1 MTDPQQPNQPRPT
14 NQPQDDPTLAG
25 PGLDASAH
33 DGGVVEAD
41 AGAGVATSWNAGPGA
56 YDFAVVGGG
65 IVGLA
70 TAMTLLRERPGSSLV
85 VIEKEDRVAAHQT
98 GHNSGVIHAGIY
110 YAPGSHKAKLCKEG
124 AQRTREFCDEHGIS
138 YRNTGK
144 LIVATNDA
152 ELERMNALYERAL
165 INELDVEKIDA
176 DELKR
181 REPNIEGVGAI
192 WLTSTGIVDYTEV
205 CRKMAEV
212 IESAGGTIRLGTRV
226 TDITESL
233 SEVRIDVAGASSA
246 AGGRHSAPEQSA
258 ETLYAK
264 QLVVCGGIQ
273 ADRLATMAGI
283 DIDFQMVPFR
293 GEYYRLDAKHND
305 IVDTLIYPVPNPELP
320 FLGVH
325 LTLMM
330 DGGVTVG
337 PNAVMG
343 FAREGYPKWS
353 VNAKDIKDFV
363 RFPGFWKVARK
374 QLKTGA
380 VEQWNSVYKPGYL
393 ELVRKYCPSLTTA
406 DLTPEPAGI
415 RAQAVRKDGSMVEDF
430 LFYDTP
436 RMLHVCNA
444 PSPAATS
451 AMPIGDLIADKV
463 LSRG

>member
-1 MTDPQQPNQPRPT
+1 MSQTSTTDST
-14 NQPQDDPTLAG
+14 
-25 PGLDASAH
+25 
-33 DGGVVEAD
+33 V
-41 AGAGVATSWNAGPGA
+41 
-56 YDFAVVGGG
+56 YDYAVIGGG

-70 TAMTLLRERPGSSLV
+70 TAMSLLRERPGSSLIV
-85 VIEKEDRVAAHQT
+85 LEKEDGVARHQT

-110 YAPGSHKAKLCKEG
+110 YKPGSHKAKLCKEG
-124 AQRTREFCDEHGIS
+124 AVRTRQFCDEHGIP

-176 DELKR
+176 AELKR
-181 REPNIEGVGAI
+181 REPNITGVGAI
-192 WLTSTGIVDYTEV
+192 WLTSTGIVDYTQV
-205 CRKMAEV
+205 CVKMAEV
-212 IESAGGTIRLGTRV
+212 IEQAGGTIRLGTRV

-233 SEVRIDVAGASSA
+233 SEVRVDVASASTSGRHA
-246 AGGRHSAPEQSA
+246 AGEA
-258 ETLYAK
+258 ERIYAK

-273 ADRLATMAGI
+273 ADRLATMAGL

-293 GEYYRLDAKHND
+293 GEYYRLPASRND
-305 IVDTLIYPVPNPELP
+305 IVDTLIYPVPDPSLP

-353 VNAKDIKDFV
+353 MNRADIASFV
-363 RFPGFWKVARK
+363 RFPGFWKVAKK

-393 ELVRKYCPSLTTA
+393 ELVRKYCPQLTTA
-406 DLTPEPAGI
+406 DLTPEEAGI

-430 LFYDTP
+430 LFYETD
-436 RMLHVCNA
+436 RMTHVCNA

-463 LSRG
+463 LSRA

>member
-1 MTDPQQPNQPRPT
+1 MPESTT
-14 NQPQDDPTLAG
+14 
-25 PGLDASAH
+25 
-33 DGGVVEAD
+33 V
-41 AGAGVATSWNAGPGA
+41 
-56 YDFAVVGGG
+56 YDYAVIGGG

-70 TAMTLLRERPGSSLV
+70 TAMSLLRERPGSSLIV
-85 VIEKEDRVAAHQT
+85 LEKEDGVARHQT

-110 YAPGSHKAKLCKEG
+110 YKPGSHKAKLCKEG
-124 AQRTREFCDEHGIS
+124 AVRTRQFCDEHGIP

-176 DELKR
+176 AELKR
-181 REPNIEGVGAI
+181 REPNITGVGAI
-192 WLTSTGIVDYTEV
+192 WLTSTGIVDYTQV
-205 CRKMAEV
+205 CVKMAEV
-212 IESAGGTIRLGTRV
+212 IEQAGGTIRLGTRV

-233 SEVRIDVAGASSA
+233 SEVRVDVASASTSGRHA
-246 AGGRHSAPEQSA
+246 AGEA
-258 ETLYAK
+258 ERIYAK

-273 ADRLATMAGI
+273 ADRLATMAGL

-293 GEYYRLDAKHND
+293 GEYYRLPASRND
-305 IVDTLIYPVPNPELP
+305 IVDTLIYPVPDPSLP

-353 VNAKDIKDFV
+353 MNRADIASFV
-363 RFPGFWKVARK
+363 RFPGFWKVAKK

-393 ELVRKYCPSLTTA
+393 ELVRKYCPQLTTA
-406 DLTPEPAGI
+406 DLTPEEAGI

-430 LFYDTP
+430 LFYETD
-436 RMLHVCNA
+436 RMTHVCNA

-463 LSRG
+463 LSRA

>member
-1 MTDPQQPNQPRPT
+1 MSQTSTTDST
-14 NQPQDDPTLAG
+14 
-25 PGLDASAH
+25 
-33 DGGVVEAD
+33 V
-41 AGAGVATSWNAGPGA
+41 
-56 YDFAVVGGG
+56 YDYAVIGGG

-70 TAMTLLRERPGSSLV
+70 TAMSLLRERPGSSLIV
-85 VIEKEDRVAAHQT
+85 LEKEDGVARHQT

-110 YAPGSHKAKLCKEG
+110 YKPGSHKAKLCKEG
-124 AQRTREFCDEHGIS
+124 AVRTRQFCDEHGIP

-176 DELKR
+176 AELKR
-181 REPNIEGVGAI
+181 REPNITGVGAI
-192 WLTSTGIVDYTEV
+192 WLTSTGIVDYTQV
-205 CRKMAEV
+205 CVKMVEV
-212 IESAGGTIRLGTRV
+212 IEQAGGTIRLGARV

-233 SEVRIDVAGASSA
+233 SEVRVDVASASAS
-246 AGGRHSAPEQSA
+246 GRHSAGEA
-258 ETLYAK
+258 ERIYAK

-273 ADRLATMAGI
+273 ADRLATMAGLN
-283 DIDFQMVPFR
+283 IDFQMVPFR
-293 GEYYRLDAKHND
+293 GEYYRLPASRND
-305 IVDTLIYPVPNPELP
+305 IVDTLIYPVPDPSLP

-353 VNAKDIKDFV
+353 MNRADIASFV
-363 RFPGFWKVARK
+363 RFPGFWKVAKK

-393 ELVRKYCPSLTTA
+393 ELVRKYCPQLTVA
-406 DLTPEPAGI
+406 DLTPEEAGI

-430 LFYDTP
+430 LFYETD
-436 RMLHVCNA
+436 RMTHVCNA

-463 LSRG
+463 LSRA

>member
-1 MTDPQQPNQPRPT
+1 MT
-14 NQPQDDPTLAG
+14 
-25 PGLDASAH
+25 H
-33 DGGVVEAD
+33 V
-41 AGAGVATSWNAGPGA
+41 
-56 YDFAVVGGG
+56 YDYAVIGGG

-70 TAMTLLRERPGSSLV
+70 TAMSLLRERPGSSLIV
-85 VIEKEDRVAAHQT
+85 LEKEDGVARHQT

-110 YAPGSHKAKLCKEG
+110 YKPGSHKAKLCKEG
-124 AQRTREFCDEHGIS
+124 AVRTRQFCDEHGIP

-165 INELDVEKIDA
+165 INELDVELIDA
-176 DELKR
+176 AELKR
-181 REPNIEGVGAI
+181 REPNITGVGAI
-192 WLTSTGIVDYTEV
+192 WLTSTGIVDYTQV
-205 CRKMAEV
+205 CVKMAEV
-212 IESAGGTIRLGTRV
+212 IEAAGGTIRLGSKV

-233 SEVRIDVAGASSA
+233 SEVRVDVEGP
-246 AGGRHSAPEQSA
+246 GPVQTERV
-258 ETLYAK
+258 YAK

-273 ADRLATMAGI
+273 ADRLAAMAGL
-283 DIDFQMVPFR
+283 DVDFQMVPFR
-293 GEYYRLDAKHND
+293 GEYYRLPASRNH
-305 IVDTLIYPVPNPELP
+305 IVDTLIYPVPDPDLP

-353 VNAKDIKDFV
+353 MNRRDIAAFV
-363 RFPGFWKVARK
+363 RFPGFWKVAK
-374 QLKTGA
+374 AQLKTGA

-393 ELVRKYCPSLTTA
+393 QLIRKYCPSLTTA

-415 RAQAVRKDGSMVEDF
+415 RAQAVRADGSMVEDF
-430 LFYDTP
+430 LFYETD
-436 RMLHVCNA
+436 RMTHVCNA

-451 AMPIGDLIADKV
+451 AMPIGDLIAGKV
-463 LSRG
+463 LARA

>member
-1 MTDPQQPNQPRPT
+1 MPESTT
-14 NQPQDDPTLAG
+14 
-25 PGLDASAH
+25 
-33 DGGVVEAD
+33 V
-41 AGAGVATSWNAGPGA
+41 
-56 YDFAVVGGG
+56 YDYAVIGGG

-70 TAMTLLRERPGSSLV
+70 TAMSLLRERPGSSLIV
-85 VIEKEDRVAAHQT
+85 LEKEDGVARHQT

-110 YAPGSHKAKLCKEG
+110 YKPGSHKAKLCKEG
-124 AQRTREFCDEHGIS
+124 AVRTRQFCDEHVIP

-144 LIVATNDA
+144 LIVATNPA
-152 ELERMNALYERAL
+152 ELERMDALYERAL

-176 DELKR
+176 AELKR
-181 REPNIEGVGAI
+181 REPNITGVGAI
-192 WLTSTGIVDYTEV
+192 WLTSTGIVDYTQV
-205 CRKMAEV
+205 CVKMAEV
-212 IESAGGTIRLGTRV
+212 IEQAGGTIRLGTRV

-233 SEVRIDVAGASSA
+233 SEVRVDVASASTSGRHA
-246 AGGRHSAPEQSA
+246 AGEA
-258 ETLYAK
+258 ERIYAK

-273 ADRLATMAGI
+273 ADRLATMAGL

-293 GEYYRLDAKHND
+293 GEYYRLPASRND
-305 IVDTLIYPVPNPELP
+305 IVDTLIYPVPDPSLP

-353 VNAKDIKDFV
+353 MNRADIASFV
-363 RFPGFWKVARK
+363 RFPGFWKVAKK

-393 ELVRKYCPSLTTA
+393 ELVRKYCPQLTTA
-406 DLTPEPAGI
+406 DLTPEEAGI

-430 LFYDTP
+430 LFYETD
-436 RMLHVCNA
+436 RMTHVCNA

-463 LSRG
+463 LSRA

>member
-1 MTDPQQPNQPRPT
+1 MSQTSTTDST
-14 NQPQDDPTLAG
+14 
-25 PGLDASAH
+25 
-33 DGGVVEAD
+33 V
-41 AGAGVATSWNAGPGA
+41 
-56 YDFAVVGGG
+56 YDYAVIGGG

-70 TAMTLLRERPGSSLV
+70 TAMSLLRERPGSSLIV
-85 VIEKEDRVAAHQT
+85 LEKEDGVARHQT

-110 YAPGSHKAKLCKEG
+110 YKPGSHKAKLCKEG
-124 AQRTREFCDEHGIS
+124 AVRTRQFCDEHGIP

-176 DELKR
+176 AELKR
-181 REPNIEGVGAI
+181 REPNITGVGAI
-192 WLTSTGIVDYTEV
+192 WLTSTGIVDYTQV
-205 CRKMAEV
+205 CVKMAEV
-212 IESAGGTIRLGTRV
+212 IEQAGGTIRLGARV

-233 SEVRIDVAGASSA
+233 SEVRVDVASASAS
-246 AGGRHSAPEQSA
+246 GRHSAGEA
-258 ETLYAK
+258 ERIYAK

-273 ADRLATMAGI
+273 ADRLATMAGL

-293 GEYYRLDAKHND
+293 GEYYRLPASRND
-305 IVDTLIYPVPNPELP
+305 IVDTLIYPVPDPSLP

-353 VNAKDIKDFV
+353 MNRADIASFV
-363 RFPGFWKVARK
+363 RFPGFWKVAKK

-393 ELVRKYCPSLTTA
+393 ELVRKYCPQLTVA
-406 DLTPEPAGI
+406 DLTPEEAGI

-430 LFYDTP
+430 LFYETD
-436 RMLHVCNA
+436 RMTHVCNA

-463 LSRG
+463 LSRA

>member
-1 MTDPQQPNQPRPT
+1 MTEPVEPIPTTPEQAADIPPRDTTPRT
-14 NQPQDDPTLAG
+14 VSADVAG
-25 PGLDASAH
+25 THRS
-33 DGGVVEAD
+33 EAP
-41 AGAGVATSWNAGPGA
+41 AV
-56 YDFAVVGGG
+56 YDYAVIGGG

-70 TAMTLLRERPGSSLV
+70 TAMSLLRERPGSSLIV
-85 VIEKEDRVAAHQT
+85 LEKEDGVARHQT

-110 YAPGSHKAKLCKEG
+110 YKPGSHKAKLCKEG
-124 AQRTREFCDEHGIS
+124 AVRTRQFCDAHGIP

-152 ELERMNALYERAL
+152 ELERMHALYERAL
-165 INELDVEKIDA
+165 INELDVELIDEA
-176 DELKR
+176 ELKR
-181 REPNIEGVGAI
+181 REPNITGIGAI
-192 WLTSTGIVDYTEV
+192 WLTSTGIVDFTQV
-205 CRKMAEV
+205 CVKMAEV
-212 IESAGGTIRLGTRV
+212 IEQSGGTIRLGAKV
-226 TDITESL
+226 SDITESL
-233 SEVRIDVAGASSA
+233 SEVRIDVEPATRD
-246 AGGRHSAPEQSA
+246 GGKHAHAPA
-258 ETLYAK
+258 ERIYAK

-273 ADRLATMAGI
+273 ADRLATMAGL

-293 GEYYRLDAKHND
+293 GEYYRLPPSRNT
-305 IVDTLIYPVPNPELP
+305 IVDTLIYPVPDPSLP

-353 VNAKDIKDFV
+353 VNAGDIASFV

-374 QLKTGA
+374 QLKTGV

-393 ELVRKYCPSLTTA
+393 ELVRKYCPQLTVA
-406 DLTPEPAGI
+406 DLTPEEAGI

-430 LFYDTP
+430 LFYETD
-436 RMLHVCNA
+436 RMTHVCNA

-451 AMPIGDLIADKV
+451 AMPIGDLIAEKV
-463 LSRG
+463 LTRA

>member
-1 MTDPQQPNQPRPT
+1 MSQTSTTDST
-14 NQPQDDPTLAG
+14 
-25 PGLDASAH
+25 
-33 DGGVVEAD
+33 V
-41 AGAGVATSWNAGPGA
+41 
-56 YDFAVVGGG
+56 YDYAVIGGG

-70 TAMTLLRERPGSSLV
+70 TAMSLLRERPGSSLIV
-85 VIEKEDRVAAHQT
+85 LEKEDGVARHQT

-110 YAPGSHKAKLCKEG
+110 YKPGSHKAKLCKEG
-124 AQRTREFCDEHGIS
+124 AVRTRQFCDEHGIP

-176 DELKR
+176 AELKR
-181 REPNIEGVGAI
+181 REPNITGVGAI
-192 WLTSTGIVDYTEV
+192 WLTSTGIVDYTQV
-205 CRKMAEV
+205 CVKMAEV
-212 IESAGGTIRLGTRV
+212 IEQAGGTIRLGTRV

-233 SEVRIDVAGASSA
+233 SEVRVDVASASTSGRHA
-246 AGGRHSAPEQSA
+246 AGEA
-258 ETLYAK
+258 ERIYAK

-273 ADRLATMAGI
+273 ADRLATMAGL

-293 GEYYRLDAKHND
+293 GEYYRLPASRND
-305 IVDTLIYPVPNPELP
+305 IVDTLIYPVPDPSLP

-353 VNAKDIKDFV
+353 MNRADIASFV
-363 RFPGFWKVARK
+363 RFPGFWKVAKK

-393 ELVRKYCPSLTTA
+393 ELVRKYCPQLTTA
-406 DLTPEPAGI
+406 DLTPEEAGI

-430 LFYDTP
+430 LFYETD
-436 RMLHVCNA
+436 RMTHVCNA
-444 PSPAATS
+444 PSPAAPS
-451 AMPIGDLIADKV
+451 AMPIGELIADTV
-463 LSRG
+463 LSRA